1 MLSPRPATPFH
12 STSFLPIADQARA
25 ERVLGVERAVPVYTR
40 HIAFAFRGRTYDV
53 FAMALDIRQGTY
65 AIPRGG
71 IDIDRMLAKQAGVGV
86 GDHLVVLGRSLHIVH
101 VHSGGN
107 SIFQTAFLN
116 AADARALYGI
126 DDLTSFFLV
135 NVKHGADP
143 AAVAR
148 RLDRALPRTA
158 TYTSEQFAHSFAD
171 RVNAGFLAVVGVLV
185 GIGLVVGGAV
195 IALTTYTATAE
206 KAKEFGVLKAIGASG
221 GFPLRDR
228 AAPEPRRRR
237 DRGDARH
244 RSIRR
249 GRESRQARRPRVH
262 HGADAARRRRRLRS
276 RPCDSRRRVVH
287 PRASDRPHRPGGGIP
302 PMTGLLLITT
312 GLTKDF
318 GSGTTSV
325 RAVDHVDLAVGAGEL
340 ALIMGP
346 SGSGKTTLLSM
357 VGGLLRPSEGQVTI
371 AGVDLTTLTRRDLT
385 QLRRDSI
392 GFVFQTF
399 NLLESLNALENVE
412 IALNL
417 AGIKG
422 VAARERARRL
432 LTDAG
437 LEARLAF
444 RAGDLS
450 GGERQRVAIA
460 RSLANAPQLLLAD
473 EPTANLDSKHGR
485 EVMHLLRD
493 LTAAGDRAAVSH
505 DPRLE
510 QIADRVLWLEDG
522 RLKESPSV
530 ERPLARVDHG
540 FLGV

>member
-135 NVKHGADP
+135 NLKHGADP

-221 GFPLRDR
+221 GFLYAIVLRQSLVVGGIGATLGIAASAAAANLVKRDVPEFITVLTLRD
-228 AAPEPRRRR
+228 AA
-237 DRGDARH
+237 GVFA
-244 RSIRR
+244 
-249 GRESRQARRPRVH
+249 
-262 HGADAARRRRRLRS
+262 
-276 RPCDSRRRVVH
+276 
-287 PRASDRPHRPGGGIP
+287 
-302 PMTGLLLITT
+302 
-312 GLTKDF
+312 
-318 GSGTTSV
+318 
-325 RAVDHVDLAVGAGEL
+325 L
-340 ALIMGP
+340 AL
-346 SGSGKTTLLSM
+346 
-357 VGGLLRPSEGQVTI
+357 VTAVVASYI
-371 AGVDLTTLTRRDLT
+371 PVRRID
-385 QLRRDSI
+385 RIDPA
-392 GFVFQTF
+392 
-399 NLLESLNALENVE
+399 E
-412 IALNL
+412 
-417 AGIKG
+417 
-422 VAARERARRL
+422 
-432 LTDAG
+432 
-437 LEARLAF
+437 AF
-444 RAGDLS
+444 R
-450 GGERQRVAIA
+450 
-460 RSLANAPQLLLAD
+460 P
-473 EPTANLDSKHGR
+473 
-485 EVMHLLRD
+485 
-493 LTAAGDRAAVSH
+493 
-505 DPRLE
+505 
-510 QIADRVLWLEDG
+510 
-522 RLKESPSV
+522 
-530 ERPLARVDHG
+530 
-540 FLGV
+540 